1 MRWGV
6 AWTFLPD
13 LSLKK
18 ILGTKAKKDKQ
29 KPFSHALAK
38 PEGLP
43 QCEYNSTSL
52 YKRIKGYY
60 EHIEEYLWMISFQYF
75 GRRCIHL
82 QF

>member
-18 ILGTKAKKDKQ
+18 VLGTKAKKDKQ
-29 KPFSHALAK
+29 KPFSHALEK

-52 YKRIKGYY
+52 YKRIKG
-60 EHIEEYLWMISFQYF
+60 
-75 GRRCIHL
+75 
-82 QF
+82 